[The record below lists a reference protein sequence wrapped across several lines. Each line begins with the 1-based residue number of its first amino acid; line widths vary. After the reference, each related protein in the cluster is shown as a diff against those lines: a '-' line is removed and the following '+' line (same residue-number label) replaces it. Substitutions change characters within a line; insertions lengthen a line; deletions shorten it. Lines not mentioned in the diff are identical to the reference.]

1 MIACAMLTAQF
12 SPDKLKKS
20 EMTKLEPPTKNAH
33 ALPQQ
38 SLLLELLNMSG
49 EIAVMG
55 AKGDSLL
62 WNTVHECH
70 RHHWITLHIL
80 SDTATTIR
88 LANSGRDLLKS

>member
-1 MIACAMLTAQF
+1 MLTAQF

-20 EMTKLEPPTKNAH
+20 EMTRLAPPTKHAH
-33 ALPQQ
+33 APPQQ
-38 SLLLELLNMSG
+38 RLLLELLNMSG

-55 AKGDSLL
+55 AKDDSLL

-70 RHHWITLHIL
+70 GNHWKILHIL

>member
-20 EMTKLEPPTKNAH
+20 EMTKLKPPTKHAH

-38 SLLLELLNMSG
+38 RLLLELLNMSG

-55 AKGDSLL
+55 AKDDPLL
-62 WNTVHECH
+62 
-70 RHHWITLHIL
+70 
-80 SDTATTIR
+80 
-88 LANSGRDLLKS
+88 

>member
-1 MIACAMLTAQF
+1 MLTAQF

-70 RHHWITLHIL
+70 RHRWITLHIL